1 MSITGGIIIGGAVIG
16 NMVGTLAAQQ
26 AAAYRPRKRRIIF
39 VNLTTGQ
46 EVVLPVTP
54 KEYIIDRGVNIETV
68 NLTGFGDVHL
78 AGDRTLFT
86 ERLEF
91 MLPVQAYPFNDP
103 TTVLEPFHY
112 IDFFELTSDRKE
124 VCRFI
129 VSESRTQCEV
139 LLENLQYRQQEGVG
153 DYYCVLT
160 MRRHRQPN
168 PVRLVGDEGTSSGQA
183 ATVSTP
189 ARATATPA
197 QTAVQNH
204 TVQAGDTLSGICRK
218 YYGNAN
224 LYPKLAAYNGIP
236 NPNLIYDGSVLKI
249 PPASAL

>member
-1 MSITGGIIIGGAVIG
+1 MD
-16 NMVGTLAAQQ
+16 
-26 AAAYRPRKRRIIF
+26 KRRIIF
-39 VNLTTGQ
+39 VNLVTGQ

-54 KEYIIDRGVNIETV
+54 REYRIDRGVNIETV

-86 ERLEF
+86 EQLEF
-91 MLPVQAYPFNDP
+91 MLPVQDYPFNDA
-103 TTVLEPFHY
+103 TTVLNPFYY
-112 IDFFELTSDRKE
+112 IDFFELTGDKKQ

-129 VSESRTQCEV
+129 VSDSRTQCEV
-139 LLENLQYRQQEGVG
+139 LLENLQYRQHEGTG

-160 MRRHRQPN
+160 LRRHRQPN
-168 PVRLVGDEGTSSGQA
+168 PVRLVGDDQTTVSGQA
-183 ATVSTP
+183 AAVP
-189 ARATATPA
+189 ALARAAETPA

-224 LYPKLAAYNGIP
+224 LYPKLAAYNSIK
-236 NPNLIYDGSVLKI
+236 NPNLIYTGSALKI

>member
-1 MSITGGIIIGGAVIG
+1 MSIIGGGIIGGAVAG
-16 NMVGTLAAQQ
+16 MLGTLAARQMQ
-26 AAAYRPRKRRIIF
+26 AYHPAKRRIIF

-54 KEYIIDRGVNIETV
+54 QQFVIDRGVNVETV

-86 ERLEF
+86 EPLEF
-91 MLPVQAYPFNDP
+91 MLPVQDYPFSDATAVLDP
-103 TTVLEPFHY
+103 YYY
-112 IDFFELTSDRKE
+112 INFFELTGDNKQ

-129 VSESRTQCEV
+129 VSDSPTQCEV

-153 DYYCVLT
+153 DYYCTLT
-160 MRRHRQPN
+160 LRRHRQPN
-168 PVRLVGDEGTSSGQA
+168 PVRLVGDDQQA
-183 ATVSTP
+183 AQVTAVTTP
-189 ARATATPA
+189 VRATDTPA
-197 QTAVQNH
+197 QAAVQSH
-204 TVQAGDTLSGICRK
+204 TVQRGDTLSGICRK

-224 LYPKLAAYNGIP
+224 LYPKLAAYNNIK
-236 NPNLIYDGSVLKI
+236 NPDLIYDGSILKI

>member
-1 MSITGGIIIGGAVIG
+1 MSITGGAIIGGAVAG
-16 NMVGTLAAQQ
+16 MLGTLAARQMQ
-26 AAAYRPRKRRIIF
+26 AYHPAKRRIIF

-54 KEYIIDRGVNIETV
+54 QQFVIDRGVNVETV

-86 ERLEF
+86 EPLEF
-91 MLPVQAYPFNDP
+91 MLPVQDYPFNDA
-103 TTVLEPFHY
+103 TAVLDPYYY
-112 IDFFELTSDRKE
+112 INFFELTGDNKQ

-129 VSESRTQCEV
+129 VSDSPTQCEV

-153 DYYCVLT
+153 DYYCTLT
-160 MRRHRQPN
+160 LRRHRQPN
-168 PVRLVGDEGTSSGQA
+168 PVRLVGDDQQPAQVTA
-183 ATVSTP
+183 VTTP
-189 ARATATPA
+189 ARATDTPA
-197 QTAVQNH
+197 QAAVQSH
-204 TVQAGDTLSGICRK
+204 TVQRGDTLSGICRK

-224 LYPKLAAYNGIP
+224 LYPKLAAYNNIK
-236 NPNLIYDGSVLKI
+236 NPDLIYDGSILKI

>member
-1 MSITGGIIIGGAVIG
+1 MPITGGGIIGGTAAGLLGRV
-16 NMVGTLAAQQ
+16 AAQQ
-26 AAAYRPRKRRIIF
+26 IQAYRSGRRRIIF

-54 KEYIIDRGVNIETV
+54 QQYVIDRGVAIETV
-68 NLTGFGDVHL
+68 NLTGFGDVPL
-78 AGDRTLFT
+78 AGDRTLFSET
-86 ERLEF
+86 LEF
-91 MLPVQAYPFNDP
+91 MLPVQAYPFNDVTAMLDP
-103 TTVLEPFHY
+103 YYY
-112 IDFFELTSDRKE
+112 IDFFELTGDNRQ

-129 VSESRTQCEV
+129 VSDSPTQCEV
-139 LLENLQYRQQEGVG
+139 LLENLRYRQQEGTG
-153 DYYCVLT
+153 DYYCTLA

-168 PVRLVGDEGTSSGQA
+168 PVRLVGDDQSTAQA

-189 ARATATPA
+189 ARATETPA

-204 TVQAGDTLSGICRK
+204 TVQPGDTLSGICRQ

-224 LYPKLAAYNGIP
+224 LYPKLAAYNGIQ
-236 NPNLIYDGSVLKI
+236 NPDLIYDGRVIKI

>member
-1 MSITGGIIIGGAVIG
+1 MSILIGGGIIGGTVAGLVG
-16 NMVGTLAAQQ
+16 NIVAQQ
-26 AAAYRPRKRRIIF
+26 LQTLRTGKRRIIF

-54 KEYIIDRGVNIETV
+54 REYTIDEGVNIETV
-68 NLTGFGDVHL
+68 GLTGFGDVHL

-86 ERLEF
+86 EQLEF
-91 MLPVQAYPFNDP
+91 FLPVQDYPFNDA
-103 TTVLEPFHY
+103 TTVLDPFHY
-112 IDFFELTSDRKE
+112 IDFFQQTARNRQ

-129 VSESRTQCEV
+129 VSDSRTQCEV

-160 MRRHRQPN
+160 MRQHRQPN
-168 PVRLVGDEGTSSGQA
+168 PVRLVGDEGTASGQTA
-183 ATVSTP
+183 AVSTP
-189 ARATATPA
+189 ARATDTPA

-204 TVQAGDTLSGICRK
+204 TVQPGDTLSGICRK

-224 LYPKLAAYNGIP
+224 LYPKLAAYNNIK
-236 NPNLIYDGSVLKI
+236 NPDLIYDGSVIKI

>member
-1 MSITGGIIIGGAVIG
+1 MSITGGIIIGGAIVG

-112 IDFFELTSDRKE
+112 IDFFELTGDRKE

-129 VSESRTQCEV
+129 V
-139 LLENLQYRQQEGVG
+139 
-153 DYYCVLT
+153 
-160 MRRHRQPN
+160 
-168 PVRLVGDEGTSSGQA
+168 
-183 ATVSTP
+183 
-189 ARATATPA
+189 
-197 QTAVQNH
+197 
-204 TVQAGDTLSGICRK
+204 
-218 YYGNAN
+218 
-224 LYPKLAAYNGIP
+224 
-236 NPNLIYDGSVLKI
+236 
-249 PPASAL
+249 

>member
-1 MSITGGIIIGGAVIG
+1 MAITGGIIIGGAIIG
-16 NMVGTLAAQQ
+16 KTVGTLAAQQ
-26 AAAYRPRKRRIIF
+26 ATAYRARKRRIIF

-68 NLTGFGDVHL
+68 NLTGFGDIHL

-91 MLPVQAYPFNDP
+91 MLPVQAYPFNDA

-112 IDFFELTSDRKE
+112 IDFFELTSDNKQ

-129 VSESRTQCEV
+129 VSDSRTQCEV
-139 LLENLQYRQQEGVG
+139 LLENLQYRQQEGTG

-160 MRRHRQPN
+160 MRRHRQPG
-168 PVRLVGDEGTSSGQA
+168 PVLVVGEDRASGQA
-183 ATVSTP
+183 AAVSTP
-189 ARATATPA
+189 ARATETPA
-197 QTAVQNH
+197 QSKVQNH

>member
-1 MSITGGIIIGGAVIG
+1 MSIAGGIVIGGAVAG
-16 NMVGTLAAQQ
+16 VLSSLAAQQ
-26 AAAYRPRKRRIIF
+26 LTGYHTGKRRIIF

-46 EVVLPVTP
+46 EIVLPVTP
-54 KEYIIDRGVNIETV
+54 REYVIDRGVGIETV
-68 NLTGFGDVHL
+68 NLRGFGDVHL

-91 MLPVQAYPFNDP
+91 MLPVQAYPFNDA
-103 TTVLEPFHY
+103 TTVLDPFYY
-112 IDFFELTSDRKE
+112 IDFFELTGDNRQ

-129 VSESRTQCEV
+129 VSDSPTQCEV
-139 LLENLQYRQQEGVG
+139 LLENLQYRQQEGTG
-153 DYYCVLT
+153 DYYCTLA

-168 PVRLVGDEGTSSGQA
+168 PVRLVGDDQSTAQA

-189 ARATATPA
+189 ARATETPA

-204 TVQAGDTLSGICRK
+204 TVQPGDTLSGICRQ

-224 LYPKLAAYNGIP
+224 LYPKLAAYNGIQ
-236 NPNLIYDGSVLKI
+236 NPDLIYDGSVIKI

>member
-1 MSITGGIIIGGAVIG
+1 MSITGGIVIGGAVAG
-16 NMVGTLAAQQ
+16 VLSSLAAQQ
-26 AAAYRPRKRRIIF
+26 LTGYHTGKRRIIF
-39 VNLTTGQ
+39 VNLTTGR
-46 EVVLPVTP
+46 EIVLPVTP
-54 KEYIIDRGVNIETV
+54 REYVIDRGVGIETV

-91 MLPVQAYPFNDP
+91 MLPVQAYPFNDA
-103 TTVLEPFHY
+103 TTVLDPFYY
-112 IDFFELTSDRKE
+112 IDFFERTCDDRQ

-129 VSESRTQCEV
+129 VSASRTQCEV
-139 LLENLQYRQQEGVG
+139 LLENLQYRQREGTG

-168 PVRLVGDEGTSSGQA
+168 PVRLVGDDKSASGQA
-183 ATVSTP
+183 AAVSTP
-189 ARATATPA
+189 PRATNTPA
-197 QTAVQNH
+197 QTAVKNH

-218 YYGNAN
+218 YYGNAG
-224 LYPKLAAYNGIP
+224 LYPKLAAYNSIK
-236 NPNLIYDGSVLKI
+236 NPDLIYDGSVLKI

>member
-1 MSITGGIIIGGAVIG
+1 MSILISGGIIGGIVG
-16 NMVGTLAAQQ
+16 GMVGNIVSQQ
-26 AAAYRPRKRRIIF
+26 VQAHRSGKRRIIF
-39 VNLTTGQ
+39 VNLVTGQ

-54 KEYIIDRGVNIETV
+54 KEYTIDRGVNIETV

-91 MLPVQAYPFNDP
+91 MLPVQDYPFNDA
-103 TTVLEPFHY
+103 TAVLDPFHY
-112 IDFFELTSDRKE
+112 IDFFELTGDNKQ

-129 VSESRTQCEV
+129 VSDSQTQCEV

-168 PVRLVGDEGTSSGQA
+168 LVRLVGDEGTSSGQA
-183 ATVSTP
+183 AAVSTP
-189 ARATATPA
+189 ARATQTPA

-204 TVQAGDTLSGICRK
+204 TVQPGDTLSGICRK

-224 LYPKLAAYNGIP
+224 LYPKLAAYNSIK
-236 NPNLIYDGSVLKI
+236 NPDLIYDGSVLKI